1 MTKKQQKE
9 SSQSNLFQESLKGIK
24 PLKNDRIDLYAHPKN
39 TRPFKDKSD
48 YTADNTSHTLSD
60 QQKTHNVSGE
70 EFIFFAHMGLQL
82 KTQKHLRQGKIPI
95 DDHLDLHGLSINE
108 ARELLVEFI
117 DFAQKQNLTT
127 KVHIL
132 SPEFDE
138 GLVRSLD
145 RFDFPPEFDSIKHI
159 ISAIS
164 QDLYYEDEQFK
175 IEILLGDAR
184 KSIPKIKEQI
194 DIIYQDAFS
203 PAHNPLLWTKEHFA
217 ELRAISNDD
226 TILTTYSTA
235 AAIRLG
241 LYENGFYIFIHR
253 AQMMRY
259 STVAS
264 LVMLEELEYI
274 DMELKKIRNTEAR
287 SMRDENYL

>member
-1 MTKKQQKE
+1 MYDEALRPQKE
-9 SSQSNLFQESLKGIK
+9 VVLCEDGTNTLYSKEFDEPYHSTKDGALHESLEKHVKPSFAIK
-24 PLKNDRIDLYAHPKN
+24 KNKPTLVILDICFGLGYN
-39 TRPFKDKSD
+39 TF
-48 YTADNTSHTLSD
+48 ATLHYI
-60 QQKTHNVSGE
+60 QQ
-70 EFIFFAHMGLQL
+70 
-82 KTQKHLRQGKIPI
+82 
-95 DDHLDLHGLSINE
+95 
-108 ARELLVEFI
+108 
-117 DFAQKQNLTT
+117 QNLRT

-145 RFDFPPEFDSIKHI
+145 SFAFPSEFDSIKPI
-159 ISAIS
+159 IKAIS

-184 KSIPKIKEQI
+184 KSIPNIREKI

-217 ELRAISNDD
+217 ELRGISNEDA
-226 TILTTYSTA
+226 ILTTYSTA

-241 LYENGFYIFIHR
+241 LYENSFLVFVHR
-253 AQMMRY
+253 AEMMRY

-264 LVMLEELEYI
+264 LKMLENLEFI
-274 DMELKKIRNTEAR
+274 DMELKKVRNKEAK
-287 SMRDENYL
+287 SMRDKDYD